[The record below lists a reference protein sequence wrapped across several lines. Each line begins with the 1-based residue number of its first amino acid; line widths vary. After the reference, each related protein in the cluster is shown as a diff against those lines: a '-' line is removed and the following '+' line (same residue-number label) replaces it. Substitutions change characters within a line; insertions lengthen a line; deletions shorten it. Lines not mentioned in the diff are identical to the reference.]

1 MISRSCRFLRGSF
14 LNTISIFFC
23 GADMFF
29 RLFVYR
35 KLLAGQHAFLHKS
48 VVVGDLSA
56 ARPQPRFEYGK
67 KEILEGIP
75 ASF

>member
-1 MISRSCRFLRGSF
+1 M
-14 LNTISIFFC
+14 
-23 GADMFF
+23 
-29 RLFVYR
+29 
-35 KLLAGQHAFLHKS
+35 AGQHAFLHKS

-75 ASF
+75 ASFWPFLTLIPGLKM